1 MDEIEKKVNAVIG
14 ESTMNEYKAFKN
26 LVKHK
31 KRINR
36 VFSEVCGDKS
46 FRSRRPGIKKRAPVV
61 AMASYSS
68 EPPKMSRRSS
78 SKKQKG
84 GDDGTP
90 SVTVCPEKTK
100 SLEYNKRKHQSTE
113 GVSYV
118 ELQVAISLVGL
129 SRKKT
134 KKAVKKVAAAEVRCV
149 PAAFDDDFPTELTQK
164 GFSSWPFLRFYFP
177 DQRTPSSENEFVDID
192 SFLDVANKAATKTET
207 SAAAVETIVPQPVH
221 HQEEA
226 SPEFTRE
233 LELTIH
239 KGEDPV

>member
-1 MDEIEKKVNAVIG
+1 
-14 ESTMNEYKAFKN
+14 
-26 LVKHK
+26 
-31 KRINR
+31 
-36 VFSEVCGDKS
+36 
-46 FRSRRPGIKKRAPVV
+46 
-61 AMASYSS
+61 
-68 EPPKMSRRSS
+68 MSRRSS
-78 SKKQKG
+78 SKKRKG

-164 GFSSWPFLRFYFP
+164 GFSSWPFLRFYFR

-192 SFLDVANKAATKTET
+192 SFQMLLTKLL
-207 SAAAVETIVPQPVH
+207 QRLRH
-221 HQEEA
+221 LLLLLRLLFL
-226 SPEFTRE
+226 SPSIIKKRHRPNSRGN
-233 LELTIH
+233 LS
-239 KGEDPV
+239 